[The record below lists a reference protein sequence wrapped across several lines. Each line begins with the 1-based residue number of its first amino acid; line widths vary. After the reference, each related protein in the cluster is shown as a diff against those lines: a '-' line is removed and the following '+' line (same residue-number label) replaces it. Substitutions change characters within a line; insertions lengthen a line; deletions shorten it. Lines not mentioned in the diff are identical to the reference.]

1 MWRFCPVPALLAA
14 VRAPEALNVLAVH
27 LQGHGLTRLYG
38 ATEGRLGVL
47 SVAEGVTVWTD
58 GKVLCWHING
68 EETRLPAADPA
79 YAAWT
84 LTRMM
89 GGERA

>member
-1 MWRFCPVPALLAA
+1 

-58 GKVLCWHING
+58 GKVLRWHING
-68 EETRLPAADPA
+68 EETRVFKVNRGLVAVRLPDVIVSV
-79 YAAWT
+79 
-84 LTRMM
+84 
-89 GGERA
+89 